1 MLTDDILASID
12 PGKMKC
18 AFYIKNLNTQEVFQ
32 YNQNVV
38 VPSASLIKLTIMG
51 EIFREIKSGKL
62 SLNDILTVKAEDKVP
77 FSILTL
83 LDCEHYSLKDVMTLM
98 IIMSDNTATNVLI
111 DLLGMDAV
119 NGFIHSIDLKNTVLK
134 RKMMDFTARVEGREN
149 YTTAAE
155 MSKIL
160 ELIYSGKLVDKES
173 CDIMLDILK
182 NQQDLT
188 MMMLNIPD
196 DTVVAHKTGEL
207 ENLDHEA
214 SIVYLK
220 KCNYIFTFFVWD
232 AVSNNYARQ
241 SIGKVSEIVYNYFNN
256 QEDYYG
262 E

>member
-1 MLTDDILASID
+1 MLKEDILASID
-12 PGKMKC
+12 QNKMKC
-18 AFYIKNLNTQEVFQ
+18 AFYIKNMNTQEITQ

-51 EIFREIKSGKL
+51 EIFRQIKAGKL
-62 SLNDILTVKAEDKVP
+62 SLNDMISVKAEDKVE

-83 LDCEHYSLKDVMTLM
+83 LDGKSYTVKDVMTLM

-111 DLLGMDAV
+111 DLLGMDAI
-119 NGFIHSIDLKNTVLK
+119 NDFIHSIDLDDTVIK

-149 YTTAAE
+149 YTTAAD
-155 MSKIL
+155 MAKIL

-173 CDIMLDILK
+173 SDIMLDILK
-182 NQQDLT
+182 NQQDMT

-214 SIVYLK
+214 AIVYLK
-220 KCNYIFTFFVWD
+220 NSNYIFTFFVWD

-241 SIGKVSEIVYNYFNN
+241 AIGKASEIAYNYFNK
-256 QEDYYG
+256 
-262 E
+262 